1 MKYTY
6 WTQTG
11 PVNVNV
17 DEKWSEI
24 LKEMDREEY
33 NSNQKETRR
42 HIQLDI
48 SRDKSQW
55 LDNNEEPIEDTICRL
70 ETAEALDEAIATLTA
85 KQRDV
90 FMAIQFYGLSIGEVA
105 EVKGISK
112 QAVAKSLAQ
121 AKRKLKNF
129 L

>member
-17 DEKWSEI
+17 DEKWLEI
-24 LKEMDREEY
+24 LKEMDRGEY
-33 NSNQKETRR
+33 NANQKETRR
-42 HIQLDI
+42 HVELDI

-85 KQRDV
+85 KQRDA
-90 FMAIQFYGLSIGEVA
+90 FMAVHFYGFNISEVA
-105 EVKGISK
+105 RIKGLNKST
-112 QAVAKSLAQ
+112 VARNLNAAEK
-121 AKRKLKNF
+121 KLRNF

>member
-11 PVNVNV
+11 PANIDV
-17 DEKWSEI
+17 DEKWLEI
-24 LKEMDREEY
+24 LREMDREEY

-42 HIQLDI
+42 HVELDI

-90 FMAIQFYGLSIGEVA
+90 FMAIQFYGFSIGEVA

>member
-6 WTQTG
+6 YTQTG
-11 PVNVNV
+11 PVNVDVN
-17 DEKWSEI
+17 EKWMEI

-33 NSNQKETRR
+33 NANQKETRR
-42 HIQLDI
+42 HVELDI

-85 KQRDV
+85 KQRDA
-90 FMAIQFYGLSIGEVA
+90 FMAVQFYGLSIGEVA
-105 EVKGISK
+105 EAKGISK

>member
-6 WTQTG
+6 KTRTND
-11 PVNVNV
+11 VDINV
-17 DEKWSEI
+17 DERWVEI
-24 LKEMDREEY
+24 LREMDKEDELNER
-33 NSNQKETRR
+33 KETRR
-42 HIQLDI
+42 HESLDLTM
-48 SRDKSQW
+48 DEHEW
-55 LDNNEEPIEDTICRL
+55 LDNHEESIEDTICRL

-90 FMAIQFYGLSIGEVA
+90 FMAVQFYGLSIGEVA
-105 EVKGISK
+105 EAKGISK

>member
-6 WTQTG
+6 FTQTG
-11 PVNVNV
+11 PVGVDV
-17 DEKWSEI
+17 DEKWLEI
-24 LKEMDREEY
+24 LKEMDKEEY

-42 HIQLDI
+42 HVQLDT
-48 SRDKSQW
+48 SRDNSKW

-85 KQRDV
+85 KQRDA
-90 FMAIQFYGLSIGEVA
+90 FMAVHFYGLSIGEVA
-105 EVKGISK
+105 DAKGISK

>member
-6 WTQTG
+6 YTQTG
-11 PVNVNV
+11 PVNVDV
-17 DEKWSEI
+17 DEKWMEV

-33 NSNQKETRR
+33 NANQKETRR
-42 HIQLDI
+42 HVELDI

-90 FMAIQFYGLSIGEVA
+90 FMAVQFYGLSIGEVA
-105 EVKGISK
+105 KVKGISK

>member
-11 PVNVNV
+11 PANVDI
-17 DEKWSEI
+17 DEKWLEI

-90 FMAIQFYGLSIGEVA
+90 FMAIQFYGFSIGEVA

>member
-6 WTQTG
+6 WTQTVQ
-11 PVNVNV
+11 VNVDV

-42 HIQLDI
+42 HIQLDV

-105 EVKGISK
+105 EAKGISK
-112 QAVAKSLAQ
+112 QAGAKSRAQ

>member
-1 MKYTY
+1 MRYTY

-11 PVNVNV
+11 PVGVDV
-17 DEKWSEI
+17 DEKWLEI
-24 LKEMDREEY
+24 LKEMDRDEY

-42 HIQLDI
+42 HVQLDT
-48 SRDKSQW
+48 SRDNSKW

-90 FMAIQFYGLSIGEVA
+90 FMAIHFYGFNISEVA
-105 EVKGISK
+105 KIKELNKST
-112 QAVAKSLAQ
+112 VARHLNAAEK
-121 AKRKLKNF
+121 KLKNF

>member
-11 PVNVNV
+11 PVNVDV
-17 DEKWSEI
+17 DEKWLEI
-24 LKEMDREEY
+24 LKEMDRGEY
-33 NSNQKETRR
+33 NANQKETRR
-42 HIQLDI
+42 HVELDV

-85 KQRDV
+85 KQRDAL
-90 FMAIQFYGLSIGEVA
+90 MAVHFYGLSIGDVA
-105 EVKGISK
+105 EAKGISK

>member
-11 PVNVNV
+11 PANVDV
-17 DEKWSEI
+17 DEKWLEI

-42 HIQLDI
+42 HVQLDV

-85 KQRDV
+85 KQRDA
-90 FMAIQFYGLSIGEVA
+90 FMAVHFYGLSIGDVA
-105 EVKGISK
+105 EAKGISK

>member
-11 PVNVNV
+11 PVNVDV
-17 DEKWSEI
+17 DEKWMEI
-24 LKEMDREEY
+24 LKEMDKEEY
-33 NSNQKETRR
+33 NANQKETRR
-42 HIQLDI
+42 HVELDI

-70 ETAEALDEAIATLTA
+70 ETAEALDEAVATLTA
-85 KQRDV
+85 KQRDA
-90 FMAIQFYGLSIGEVA
+90 FMAVHFYGFSISEVA
-105 EVKGISK
+105 RIKGLNKST
-112 QAVAKSLAQ
+112 VARNLNAAEK
-121 AKRKLKNF
+121 KLRNF

>member
-11 PVNVNV
+11 PVNVDV

-42 HIQLDI
+42 HVQLDV

-90 FMAIQFYGLSIGEVA
+90 FMAIQFYGFSIGEVA

>member
-11 PVNVNV
+11 PVGVDV
-17 DEKWSEI
+17 DEKWLEI
-24 LKEMDREEY
+24 LKEMDRDEY

-42 HIQLDI
+42 HVQLDI

-90 FMAIQFYGLSIGEVA
+90 FMAVQFYGLSIGEVA
-105 EVKGISK
+105 DVKGISK

>member
-11 PVNVNV
+11 QVNVDV

-42 HIQLDI
+42 HIQLDV

-105 EVKGISK
+105 EAKGISK